1 MWLMQWNKHGL
12 ARSKVSNNW
21 WEVLYSQ
28 CLGFLLLGNQENLLK
43 IVYLWLCFVDLWVT
57 AWQCHEGTKMLIVK
71 SIKNPWEKKKQYK
84 YLYMGIAIIQH
95 NWNKKT
101 NFPPKRNF
109 QMYGIWILGKIPTL
123 LDPDQIFY
131 LKSYCCSHKNK
142 DFLHERSH
150 YKSWN

>member
-1 MWLMQWNKHGL
+1 MSGISLVWKSREFIEDSVLMVVLCRFVSYSLTVPWGNK
-12 ARSKVSNNW
+12 N
-21 WEVLYSQ
+21 
-28 CLGFLLLGNQENLLK
+28 
-43 IVYLWLCFVDLWVT
+43 VDC
-57 AWQCHEGTKMLIVK
+57 QKHQD
-71 SIKNPWEKKKQYK
+71 PWEKKKQYK